1 MPWKEQLMKRFLCL
15 VSMMGMFL
23 LAAGSGVGQQGS
35 PPEKLKASGQTA
47 EPRPSRTQVKTL
59 KVSTLSTMLAE
70 AGFGEW
76 GFAAL
81 VEADGHRVLVDTGS
95 HPDTVLR
102 NVQELRID
110 LSDVKEVVLTHH
122 HWDHVRGL
130 MTLRRE
136 LMKKSPSALS
146 VVHVARGIFYSRP
159 WKDGDSNDMVAMKQ
173 EFEATGGR
181 FVEHDG
187 PSEIFPGAWLSGPVP
202 RKYPERNWSGTEKVK
217 TPDGIVEDT
226 IPEDQFLV
234 LDTPRGLVVITGCG
248 HAGIVN
254 ILTHARGAFP
264 DSPVHA
270 VIGGLHLFPAT
281 DAQLDWTAEKMKA
294 FGVANLVG
302 AHCTGIEA
310 VYRLRERLNLSRK
323 TAVVGAVGSTFSLS
337 EGIAPGNIAR

>member
-1 MPWKEQLMKRFLCL
+1 MKSIRRPRAVPTATLAGLAILFLGLMCRALDAP
-15 VSMMGMFL
+15 
-23 LAAGSGVGQQGS
+23 AAGPHS
-35 PPEKLKASGQTA
+35 A
-47 EPRPSRTQVKTL
+47 RTQIKAL
-59 KVSTLSTMLAE
+59 KVSILSTMLAD

-136 LMKKSPSALS
+136 VMKKSPSALS
-146 VVHVARGIFYSRP
+146 VVHVAKGIFYSRP
-159 WKDGDSNDMVAMKQ
+159 VKDGDSNDMVAMKK
-173 EFEATGGR
+173 EYEATGGR
-181 FVEHDG
+181 FVEHDE

-202 RKYPERNWSGTEKVK
+202 RTYPERNWSGTGKVK
-217 TPDGIVEDT
+217 TPDGIAEDT
-226 IPEDQFLV
+226 IPEDQTLV
-234 LDTPRGLVVITGCG
+234 LDTTRGLVVITGCG

-254 ILTHARGAFP
+254 ILTQAHGAFP
-264 DSPVHA
+264 DSQVHA
-270 VIGGLHLFPAT
+270 VFGGLHLFSAT
-281 DAQLDWTAEKMKA
+281 DAQLDWTAEKMKE

-337 EGIAPGNIAR
+337 DGIVPGRIAQ